1 MGRSFTN
8 ETRRTFAAKKSKD
21 HIARTHWSGS
31 NEGIRLRSLASDLVW
46 FEELRQQDAPAV
58 VPVPAPVLQQLHTE
72 KITRA
77 DVHGL
82 TADELRLMHN
92 QTIRRLG
99 KLCKKHNPTY
109 ATNSELQRL
118 EEWRL
123 TEIKHVNTNCT
134 ILTQLLIDMK
144 EPLTK
149 PKVANVVKEDENQ
162 KHV

>member
-1 MGRSFTN
+1 MGRSFTS
-8 ETRRTFAAKKSKD
+8 ETRKLFGIKKTRD
-21 HIARTHWSGS
+21 HVARSQWSGK
-31 NEGIRLRSLASDLVW
+31 NEGVRLRSLASDLVW
-46 FEELRQQDAPAV
+46 FEELKQIPIPAV
-58 VPVPAPVLQQLHTE
+58 VPAPAPVPQQPHTE
-72 KITRA
+72 KLTRA

-82 TADELRLMHN
+82 TADELRLMRN

-99 KLCKKHNPTY
+99 KLAKKHNPTY
-109 ATNSELQRL
+109 ATNSELSRL

-123 TEIKHVNTNCT
+123 TELKHVNTNCT